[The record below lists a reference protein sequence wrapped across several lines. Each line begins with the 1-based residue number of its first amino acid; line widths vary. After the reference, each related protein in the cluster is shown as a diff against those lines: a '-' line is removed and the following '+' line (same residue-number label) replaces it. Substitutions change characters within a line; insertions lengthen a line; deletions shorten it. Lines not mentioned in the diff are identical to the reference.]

1 MAGGRGGRGN
11 GKGGRGGRGGN
22 TGRRVVQ
29 VVSPSQGPRKTAG
42 GAKTLDARFTQLNR
56 RRTEQVQ
63 RGTTA
68 RYATTMARRTGQ
80 SAKKFAAKPVA
91 VAGKGKKSK
100 KVTVAVGK
108 KKVTVAAKKAT
119 LQKKKDARKAKG
131 TKTTTAA
138 KKKAT
143 PKKAPKKK
151 ATPKKKTKPVKPE
164 YKPEEIGRA
173 HV

>member
-1 MAGGRGGRGN
+1 MVEPSVPRVIRFPRQRLERSWRSPRTATPAGSHTHTNTRDTNIMAGGRGGRGN

-29 VVSPSQGPRKTAG
+29 VVSPSQGPRKTAGG

-80 SAKKFAAKPVA
+80 SAKKFAV
-91 VAGKGKKSK
+91 S
-100 KVTVAVGK
+100 
-108 KKVTVAAKKAT
+108 
-119 LQKKKDARKAKG
+119 
-131 TKTTTAA
+131 
-138 KKKAT
+138 T
-143 PKKAPKKK
+143 PPSQGGQS
-151 ATPKKKTKPVKPE
+151 TRHG
-164 YKPEEIGRA
+164 I
-173 HV
+173 

>member
-1 MAGGRGGRGN
+1 MVKPSVPRVIRFSAPTLGSDLGDPGRPLQQARTPTQTPETSTKIMAGGRGGRGN
-11 GKGGRGGRGGN
+11 GKSDRGGRGGN

-80 SAKKFAAKPVA
+80 SAKKFAV
-91 VAGKGKKSK
+91 S
-100 KVTVAVGK
+100 
-108 KKVTVAAKKAT
+108 
-119 LQKKKDARKAKG
+119 
-131 TKTTTAA
+131 
-138 KKKAT
+138 T
-143 PKKAPKKK
+143 PPSQGCQS
-151 ATPKKKTKPVKPE
+151 TRHG
-164 YKPEEIGRA
+164 I
-173 HV
+173 

>member
-1 MAGGRGGRGN
+1 MAGGRGGRGGRGN

-80 SAKKFAAKPVA
+80 SAKKFAV
-91 VAGKGKKSK
+91 S
-100 KVTVAVGK
+100 
-108 KKVTVAAKKAT
+108 
-119 LQKKKDARKAKG
+119 
-131 TKTTTAA
+131 
-138 KKKAT
+138 T
-143 PKKAPKKK
+143 PPSQGCQS
-151 ATPKKKTKPVKPE
+151 TRHG
-164 YKPEEIGRA
+164 I
-173 HV
+173 

>member
-1 MAGGRGGRGN
+1 MVEPSVPRVIRFSIFRANAWSDLGDLHGRTLQQARTPTKTPETSTKIMAGGRGGRGN

-80 SAKKFAAKPVA
+80 SAKKFAV
-91 VAGKGKKSK
+91 S
-100 KVTVAVGK
+100 
-108 KKVTVAAKKAT
+108 
-119 LQKKKDARKAKG
+119 
-131 TKTTTAA
+131 
-138 KKKAT
+138 T
-143 PKKAPKKK
+143 PPSQGGQS
-151 ATPKKKTKPVKPE
+151 TRHG
-164 YKPEEIGRA
+164 I
-173 HV
+173 

>member
-1 MAGGRGGRGN
+1 MVKPSVPRVIRFSAPTLGSDLGDPGRPLQQARTNTRDTNIMAGGRGGRGN

-56 RRTEQVQ
+56 RRTEQVH

-80 SAKKFAAKPVA
+80 SAKKFAV
-91 VAGKGKKSK
+91 S
-100 KVTVAVGK
+100 
-108 KKVTVAAKKAT
+108 
-119 LQKKKDARKAKG
+119 
-131 TKTTTAA
+131 
-138 KKKAT
+138 T
-143 PKKAPKKK
+143 PPSQGCQS
-151 ATPKKKTKPVKPE
+151 TRHG
-164 YKPEEIGRA
+164 I
-173 HV
+173 

>member
-11 GKGGRGGRGGN
+11 GKGGRGGRGGRGGN

-29 VVSPSQGPRKTAG
+29 VVSPSQGPRKTAGG

-80 SAKKFAAKPVA
+80 SAKKFAV
-91 VAGKGKKSK
+91 S
-100 KVTVAVGK
+100 
-108 KKVTVAAKKAT
+108 
-119 LQKKKDARKAKG
+119 
-131 TKTTTAA
+131 
-138 KKKAT
+138 T
-143 PKKAPKKK
+143 PPSQGCQS
-151 ATPKKKTKPVKPE
+151 TRHG
-164 YKPEEIGRA
+164 I
-173 HV
+173 

>member
-1 MAGGRGGRGN
+1 MVKPSVPRVIRFSAPTERLERSWRSPRTATPAGSHTHTNTRDTNIMAGGRGGRGN

-80 SAKKFAAKPVA
+80 SAKKFAV
-91 VAGKGKKSK
+91 S
-100 KVTVAVGK
+100 
-108 KKVTVAAKKAT
+108 
-119 LQKKKDARKAKG
+119 
-131 TKTTTAA
+131 
-138 KKKAT
+138 T
-143 PKKAPKKK
+143 PPSQGGQS
-151 ATPKKKTKPVKPE
+151 TRHG
-164 YKPEEIGRA
+164 I
-173 HV
+173 

>member
-1 MAGGRGGRGN
+1 MVEPSVPRQIRFSAPTLGAILAISTTATPAGSRTHTNTRDTNIMAGGRGGCGN

-80 SAKKFAAKPVA
+80 SAKKFAV
-91 VAGKGKKSK
+91 S
-100 KVTVAVGK
+100 
-108 KKVTVAAKKAT
+108 
-119 LQKKKDARKAKG
+119 
-131 TKTTTAA
+131 
-138 KKKAT
+138 T
-143 PKKAPKKK
+143 PPSQGGQS
-151 ATPKKKTKPVKPE
+151 TRHG
-164 YKPEEIGRA
+164 I
-173 HV
+173 

>member
-1 MAGGRGGRGN
+1 MVDPSVPRVILIFRANAWSDLGDLHGRPLQQARTHTNTRDTNIMAGGRGGRGN

-80 SAKKFAAKPVA
+80 SAKKFAV
-91 VAGKGKKSK
+91 S
-100 KVTVAVGK
+100 
-108 KKVTVAAKKAT
+108 
-119 LQKKKDARKAKG
+119 
-131 TKTTTAA
+131 
-138 KKKAT
+138 T
-143 PKKAPKKK
+143 PPSQGGQS
-151 ATPKKKTKPVKPE
+151 TRHG
-164 YKPEEIGRA
+164 I
-173 HV
+173 